1 MCTTKLD
8 ISILHMF
15 KLCST
20 SGKLREV
27 NMVQLWGTVSRVW
40 KTRCPGVHLSKTS
53 YFVCG
58 TSVSLCLLVQRI
70 SPLHIFL
77 DKQYFQFCLAQ
88 KGQEELKVGQGK
100 ENTVLPTG
108 QVHLNLLL
116 LPPWLSLDNTS
127 TWEVGDHIR
136 EVLDELLPPVF
147 LSTFFNYK
155 SLAS

>member
-1 MCTTKLD
+1 MRYKYPSYVQVMQHFRQVT
-8 ISILHMF
+8 ISKYGTAVRH
-15 KLCST
+15 S
-20 SGKLREV
+20 
-27 NMVQLWGTVSRVW
+27 VQGVKNTVS
-40 KTRCPGVHLSKTS
+40 TCPGVHLSKTS

-70 SPLHIFL
+70 IPLHIFL
-77 DKQYFQFCLAQ
+77 DKQYFQFYLAQ

-116 LPPWLSLDNTS
+116 LPPWLSLDNNTS

-147 LSTFFNYK
+147 LSTSFNYK